1 MNRSLRTLGT
11 IALSAAF
18 ACACAV
24 ALAWPSTTEAD
35 DFDLK
40 ADGIDVDTTRIGSV
54 NVLAALVEDT
64 SQRGKWVLEVRAQN
78 TSKDSEAIAEVQ
90 EDLLKAVFR
99 SEMSRAPSIPMV
111 AWKANDKFELAPGET
126 RIVRHALPAWLSGQI
141 AAAKRPPKLD
151 KNGIPTGSPSPSFS
165 TRVVSKEEA
174 AEAQQIQVASP
185 QRKMKVR
192 DNSPARQLPRAYS
205 RL

>member
-11 IALSAAF
+11 IILSAAF
-18 ACACAV
+18 TCACAV
-24 ALAWPSTTEAD
+24 ALAWPGTTEAD

-78 TSKDSEAIAEVQ
+78 TSKDSEAVAEVE

-99 SEMSRAPSIPMV
+99 SEMSRAPSIPTV
-111 AWKANDKFELAPGET
+111 AYRVTDKFELAAGET
-126 RIVRHALPAWLSGQI
+126 KTVRHALPAWLSGQI

-151 KNGIPTGSPSPSFS
+151 KDGIPTGSPSPTFS
-165 TRVVSKEEA
+165 TRVVSKEGA
-174 AEAQQIQVASP
+174 AEAQQIQVAFP
-185 QRKMKVR
+185 QRQMKML
-192 DNSPARQLPRAYS
+192 DDSSARPLPRAHS
-205 RL
+205 KL